1 MDIDYAGMHA
11 GVLAAWLLIA
21 TGAGYLARRL
31 TRGRSILGLWGD
43 AAVGLVGIFLMG
55 TLFRAFDFD
64 LAVMI
69 FSWAP
74 DNFDLAIWLDIA
86 TTAIIG
92 ALLLRAMLRVFGGA
106 RS

>member
-11 GVLAAWLLIA
+11 GVLTAWFLITTA
-21 TGAGYLARRL
+21 AGYLARRV
-31 TRGRSILGLWGD
+31 THGRSLLGLWGD
-43 AAVGLVGIFLMG
+43 AAIGLVGVFLVG

-92 ALLLRAMLRVFGGA
+92 ALLLRAILRVFGGA